1 MNILLPVLIGFLL
14 DLLLG
19 DPRGMP
25 HVVRGLGRMI
35 AWGEGALRRLF
46 PKTPRGEY
54 GAGLVLTLC
63 VTLLPSICAGGALWL
78 CLWINRYLYL
88 AVAGVLCFQL
98 LAARSLCEESMRVCR
113 RLREGDLPGARA
125 AVSMIVGRETETL
138 DEAGVARA
146 AVETVAENASDG
158 VVAPLF
164 FLLLGGAPLGL
175 FYKAVN
181 TLDSMIGYKN
191 ERYLYFGRFAAHL
204 DDLCNFIPS
213 RLCALL
219 MVAAAFLLGLDG
231 RGAYRIWRRDRRK
244 HPSPNSA
251 QTEAACAGALG
262 VRLGGDSTY
271 FGVVHHKSSLGD
283 DTRPIGPQDIAAA
296 NRLMWGAS
304 ALALILLGFWRLA
317 L

>member
-1 MNILLPVLIGFLL
+1 M
-14 DLLLG
+14 
-19 DPRGMP
+19 
-25 HVVRGLGRMI
+25 
-35 AWGEGALRRLF
+35 
-46 PKTPRGEY
+46 
-54 GAGLVLTLC
+54 
-63 VTLLPSICAGGALWL
+63 
-78 CLWINRYLYL
+78 
-88 AVAGVLCFQL
+88 
-98 LAARSLCEESMRVCR
+98 
-113 RLREGDLPGARA
+113 
-125 AVSMIVGRETETL
+125 
-138 DEAGVARA
+138 
-146 AVETVAENASDG
+146 AENASDG

-262 VRLGGDSTY
+262 VRLGGDATY

-283 DTRPIGPQDIAAA
+283 DIRPIGPQDIAAA

-304 ALALILLGFWRLA
+304 ALALILLGLWRLA

>member
-63 VTLLPSICAGGALWL
+63 VTLLPSICAGGALWF

-98 LAARSLCEESMRVCR
+98 LAARSLCEESMCVCR

-125 AVSMIVGRETETL
+125 AVSIIVGRETETL
-138 DEAGVARA
+138 DEAGVTRA

-262 VRLGGDSTY
+262 VRLGGDATY

-283 DTRPIGPQDIAAA
+283 DIRPIGPQDIAAA

-304 ALALILLGFWRLA
+304 ALALILLGLWRLA